1 MPHLTPPHLT
11 PPTTPGPQV
20 MERTVYAAI
29 KRSDQEQ
36 IAAERRALVERVPLL
51 AVLAPVRAGGA
62 GSGGHALH
70 PRMGSTWQTGGSI
83 AHALQPGW

>member
-1 MPHLTPPHLT
+1 
-11 PPTTPGPQV
+11 

-51 AVLAPVRAGGA
+51 AVLAPVRGPGARGGGRGAPPCRAGQTRWAGQRVALCPRDGGA
-62 GSGGHALH
+62 S
-70 PRMGSTWQTGGSI
+70 
-83 AHALQPGW
+83 